1 LIKRT
6 ISLSILTILLLSA
19 LSVASAST
27 SKTTTADYEIYAR
40 SVTAQQPTTLTFTAP
55 AQVKLDQFYA
65 ISGSLTTANGT
76 GINDAQLLYQ
86 QLQDNKW
93 VSFGAVYT
101 DLNGTFTDK
110 WIETD
115 SLSKPGTSY
124 YRVIYNGDS
133 QYAPAVSNEVAVI
146 ISKY

>member
-1 LIKRT
+1 MI
-6 ISLSILTILLLSA
+6 LSLSA

-27 SKTTTADYEIYAR
+27 SKIPTVDREIYAR
-40 SVTAQQPTTLTFTAP
+40 SATAQQPTTLTFNAP
-55 AQVKLDQFYA
+55 AQVKLNQFYA
-65 ISGSLTTANGT
+65 ISGSLTTADGT

-93 VSFGAVYT
+93 VTFGVVFT
-101 DLNGTFTDK
+101 DQNGTFSDK

-115 SLSKPGTSY
+115 SLSRPGTSY

-133 QYAPAVSNEVAVI
+133 QYAPAVSNEVAVL
-146 ISKY
+146 ISK

>member
-1 LIKRT
+1 M
-6 ISLSILTILLLSA
+6 LLFSA

-27 SKTTTADYEIYAR
+27 SKTTTADREIYAR
-40 SVTAQQPTTLTFTAP
+40 SATAQQPTTLTFNAP
-55 AQVKLDQFYA
+55 AQVKLNQFYA
-65 ISGSLTTANGT
+65 VSGSLTTGNCT
-76 GINDAQLLYQ
+76 GINEAQLLYQ

-93 VSFGAVYT
+93 VTFGVVFT
-101 DLNGTFTDK
+101 DQNGTFSDK

-124 YRVIYNGDS
+124 YRAVYNGDS

-146 ISKY
+146 ISK

>member
-1 LIKRT
+1 M
-6 ISLSILTILLLSA
+6 SLSILAILLLSA

-27 SKTTTADYEIYAR
+27 SKITTADHEIHAR
-40 SVTAQQPTTLTFTAP
+40 SATAQQPTTLTFNAP
-55 AQVKLDQFYA
+55 AQVKLNQFYA

-93 VSFGAVYT
+93 VTFGVVFN
-101 DLNGTFTDK
+101 DQNGTFSDK

-133 QYAPAVSNEVAVI
+133 QYAPTVSNEVAVL
-146 ISKY
+146 ISK

>member
-1 LIKRT
+1 M
-6 ISLSILTILLLSA
+6 SLSILVMLLFSA

-27 SKTTTADYEIYAR
+27 SKTTTADREIYAR
-40 SVTAQQPTTLTFTAP
+40 SATAQQPTMLTFNAP
-55 AQVKLDQFYA
+55 AQVKLNQFYV
-65 ISGSLTTANGT
+65 ISGSLTTADGT

-93 VSFGAVYT
+93 VTFGVVFT
-101 DLNGTFTDK
+101 DQNGTFSDK

-124 YRVIYNGDS
+124 YRVVYNGDS

-146 ISKY
+146 ISK